1 MIGIHILGKLK
12 TKGRWHWQLF
22 IYAYTIS
29 RQQQF
34 FVNLLAIFWS
44 RPLLGILPGSVVF
57 HKESVRKLLLVVDY
71 SLSPMFFLRSF
82 RYTAYY
88 RHGYCPDGDKPN
100 RPHPLSSF
108 DPYARWQTVTQGA
121 RSRWSYEKIQDC
133 GQSLLVETNSTLG
146 MLRSSP
152 GTALSYS
159 LRAAEQGMVFR
170 VLSLNM
176 VCTSTVSVL
185 GFFFFSG
192 RYLWEFLVGVCRL
205 ILQILTRFQP
215 PKM

>member
-1 MIGIHILGKLK
+1 
-12 TKGRWHWQLF
+12 
-22 IYAYTIS
+22 
-29 RQQQF
+29 
-34 FVNLLAIFWS
+34 
-44 RPLLGILPGSVVF
+44 
-57 HKESVRKLLLVVDY
+57 
-71 SLSPMFFLRSF
+71 MFFLRSF

-88 RHGYCPDGDKPN
+88 RHGYCPEGYKPN

-108 DPYARWQTVTQGA
+108 DLYARWQTVTQGA
-121 RSRWSYEKIQDC
+121 RSRWSYEKIHDC
-133 GQSLLVETNSTLG
+133 EQSLLVETNSTLG

-185 GFFFFSG
+185 GFFFSRGGTSGNFWWGCAAWFSKS
-192 RYLWEFLVGVCRL
+192 WPDFSPQKCNFLYPFSDQTSK
-205 ILQILTRFQP
+205 IHTRFQTWP
-215 PKM
+215 LGRNYVIIT